1 MSDELKEKSII
12 YDKSFQFSVRIVNL
26 YKYLSNEKKEYI
38 LSKQLLR
45 SGTSIG
51 ANIHEAISAQ
61 SKKDFISKMSI
72 ANKEAR
78 ETEYWIKLLIETD
91 YLNFNEKYVK
101 TLKNDI
107 EELIKILT
115 AIVKTS
121 QINLKKEKNV

>member
-1 MSDELKEKSII
+1 
-12 YDKSFQFSVRIVNL
+12 
-26 YKYLSNEKKEYI
+26 
-38 LSKQLLR
+38 
-45 SGTSIG
+45 
-51 ANIHEAISAQ
+51 
-61 SKKDFISKMSI
+61 MSI

>member
-1 MSDELKEKSII
+1 MNVELNETNNI
-12 YDKSFQFSVRIVNL
+12 YNKSFQFSVRIVKL

-51 ANIHEAISAQ
+51 ANIHESISAQ

>member
-12 YDKSFQFSVRIVNL
+12 YDKSFQFSVRIVKL

-91 YLNFNEKYVK
+91 YLNGNEKYVK